1 MHYNKTYQFVGGKS
15 VKQKETPLKSKTQR
29 KKFLDLVQLNK
40 LPKSLIALVL
50 GLSLIS
56 TIAGLIVPWFTKDAV
71 NVMTT
76 GSLTMYTILLL
87 VGAILIQAVMSSFAT
102 YNLAYLGGIVVANL
116 RKKTWAKTLVL
127 PISYFDKNHSGETV
141 SRINNDTQIIREL
154 ISNQLVSMFTGF
166 VSLVGSLCILF
177 YLDWSMTLVMLIAV
191 PIIVFVMRPI
201 GMKMRGISKGIQE
214 KTADFTSLL
223 SQVVSE
229 IRLVKAY
236 AAEPV
241 EIKQGEKEIDNLF
254 QYGLKESRIVA
265 ILQPLMGLIMM
276 SMLVMIIGYGGM
288 RVASGDLTAGDLVA
302 FILYLFQIIIPVTT
316 MTQFFVG
323 LQKAMGATERIAEI
337 LDYDPEANVQTEK
350 ATNVN
355 PQLPIHIENVSF
367 AYEGKETILHHLN
380 FKIEPAKVTAL
391 VGPSGSGKTTF
402 FSLMERFYTPTSGVI
417 RLGEHSIHEF
427 SLRDWRTTISYV
439 SQESP
444 LLAGTIRDNICYAMA
459 REVTEEELLK
469 AAKLAY
475 ADEFI
480 LDLPDGFDTE
490 VGERGIKLSGGQRQR
505 IAIARAILHDPKI
518 LMLDEATSNLDSASE
533 QVVQEA
539 LQNLMKDRTT
549 LIIAHR
555 LSTVVDA
562 DQIVVL
568 EKGVLTGTGTHEELL
583 KTNTLYRQ
591 LVQQQFKVE
600 LAG

>member
-1 MHYNKTYQFVGGKS
+1 M
-15 VKQKETPLKSKTQR
+15 
-29 KKFLDLVQLNK
+29 DLVQFQK

-50 GLSLIS
+50 GLSLLS
-56 TIAGLIVPWFTKDAV
+56 TIAGLVVPWFTKDAV
-71 NVMTT
+71 NVMTS
-76 GSLTMYTILLL
+76 GSLSLSTILLL

-102 YNLAYLGGIVVANL
+102 YNLAYLGGLVVSNL
-116 RKKTWAKTLVL
+116 RKKIWAKTLTL
-127 PISYFDKNHSGETV
+127 PVSYFDKNHSGETV
-141 SRINNDTQIIREL
+141 SRINNDTTIVRDL
-154 ISNQLVSMFTGF
+154 ISNQLVTMFSGV

-214 KTADFTSLL
+214 KTAVFTSLL
-223 SQVVSE
+223 TQVVSE

-236 AAEPV
+236 SAEPV
-241 EIKQGEKEIDNLF
+241 ERKQGEEEIDRLF
-254 QYGLKESRIVA
+254 QYGLKESRLTS
-265 ILQPLMGLIMM
+265 ILQPLSGLIMM
-276 SMLVMIIGYGGM
+276 SMLVLIIGYGGM
-288 RVASGDLTAGDLVA
+288 RVASGELTAGELVA
-302 FILYLFQIIIPVTT
+302 FILYLFQILMPVTM

-323 LQKAMGATERIAEI
+323 LQKAMGATERISEI
-337 LDYDPEANVQTEK
+337 LEYEGESDVQLEK
-350 ATNVN
+350 TIAVN
-355 PQLPIHIENVSF
+355 PQLPITIENVSF
-367 AYEGKETILHHLN
+367 AYEGKDNILHNLN
-380 FKIEPAKVTAL
+380 FQIESGKVTAL

-402 FSLMERFYTPTSGVI
+402 FSLMERFYSPTSGVI
-417 RLGEHSIHEF
+417 RLGDHSIHEF

-444 LLAGTIRDNICYAMA
+444 LLAGTIRDNICYAMT
-459 REVTEEELLK
+459 REVTEEELRR

-480 LDLPDGFDTE
+480 LNLPDGFDTE
-490 VGERGIKLSGGQRQR
+490 VGERGMKLSGGQRQR

-533 QVVQEA
+533 HVVQEA

-549 LIIAHR
+549 LVIAHR

-562 DQIVVL
+562 DKIVVL
-568 EKGVLTGTGTHEELL
+568 EKGRLTGAGTHEELL
-583 KTNTLYRQ
+583 QSNKLYQQ

>member
-1 MHYNKTYQFVGGKS
+1 MKKKKT
-15 VKQKETPLKSKTQR
+15 TPSSKIQW

-76 GSLTMYTILLL
+76 GSLTMSTIFLL
-87 VGAILIQAVMSSFAT
+87 VGAILIQAIMSSFAT
-102 YNLAYLGGIVVANL
+102 YNLAYLGGLVVANL
-116 RKKTWAKTLVL
+116 RKRIWAKTLIL
-127 PISYFDKNHSGETV
+127 PIPYFDTNHSGETV
-141 SRINNDTQIIREL
+141 SRINNDTSIIREL
-154 ISNQLVSMFTGF
+154 ISNQLVSMFTGL

-177 YLDWSMTLVMLIAV
+177 YLDWSMTLVMLIAI

-201 GMKMRGISKGIQE
+201 GIKMRGISKGIQE
-214 KTADFTSLL
+214 KTAVFSSLL
-223 SQVVSE
+223 TQVVSE

-241 EIKQGEKEIDNLF
+241 EQKQGEKEIDSLF
-254 QYGLKESRIVA
+254 HYGLKESRIVA

-337 LDYDPEANVQTEK
+337 LEYETEEDAEANTSDTVDPK
-350 ATNVN
+350 
-355 PQLPIHIENVSF
+355 LPIHIENVSF
-367 AYEGKETILHHLN
+367 AYEGKETILHHVN
-380 FKIEPAKVTAL
+380 FEIEPGKVTAL

-402 FSLMERFYTPTSGVI
+402 FSLMERFYIPTSGVI
-417 RLGEHSIHEF
+417 RLGEKSIHEF
-427 SLRDWRTTISYV
+427 SLRDWRSCISYV

-444 LLAGTIRDNICYAMA
+444 LLAGTIRDNICYAMT
-459 REVTEEELLK
+459 REVTEEELLR

-480 LDLPDGFDTE
+480 LDLPDSFETE

-549 LIIAHR
+549 LVIAHR

-568 EKGVLTGTGTHEELL
+568 EKGVLTGKGTHEELL
-583 KTNTLYRQ
+583 KTNALYQQ

>member
-1 MHYNKTYQFVGGKS
+1 L
-15 VKQKETPLKSKTQR
+15 KQKKTTPPSKTQW

-76 GSLTMYTILLL
+76 GSLTMSTIFLL
-87 VGAILIQAVMSSFAT
+87 VGAILVQAIMSSFAT

-116 RKKTWAKTLVL
+116 RKKIWSKTLVL
-127 PISYFDKNHSGETV
+127 PIPYFDKNQSGETV
-141 SRINNDTQIIREL
+141 SRINNDTSIIREL
-154 ISNQLVSMFTGF
+154 ISNQLVSMFTGL

-177 YLDWSMTLVMLIAV
+177 YLDWSMTLVMLIAI

-214 KTADFTSLL
+214 KTAVFTSLL
-223 SQVVSE
+223 TQVVSE

-241 EIKQGEKEIDNLF
+241 EQRQGEKEIDSLF
-254 QYGLKESRIVA
+254 QYGLKESRIVS

-337 LDYDPEANVQTEK
+337 LEHETEEDAEMSTTLRVDPT
-350 ATNVN
+350 
-355 PQLPIHIENVSF
+355 LPIHIENVSF
-367 AYEGKETILHHLN
+367 AYEGKEAILQHVN
-380 FKIEPAKVTAL
+380 FDIQPGKVTAL

-402 FSLMERFYTPTSGVI
+402 FSLMERFYVPTSGVI
-417 RLGEHSIHEF
+417 RLGEQSIHEF
-427 SLRDWRTTISYV
+427 SLRDWRSCISYV

-444 LLAGTIRDNICYAMA
+444 LLAGTIRDNISYAMN
-459 REVTEEELLK
+459 REVSEEELLH
-469 AAKLAY
+469 AAKMAY

-549 LIIAHR
+549 LVIAHR

-568 EKGVLTGTGTHEELL
+568 EKGVLTGKGTHEELL
-583 KTNTLYRQ
+583 KTNALYQQ

>member
-1 MHYNKTYQFVGGKS
+1 MKE
-15 VKQKETPLKSKTQR
+15 KETSSSSKTQW
-29 KKFLDLVQLNK
+29 KKFLNLIQLNK
-40 LPKSLIALVL
+40 LPKSLIVLVL

-76 GSLTMYTILLL
+76 GSLTISTVLLL

-116 RKKTWAKTLVL
+116 RKKIWAKTLML
-127 PISYFDKNHSGETV
+127 PIPYFDKNQSGETV

-154 ISNQLVSMFTGF
+154 ISNQLVSMFTGV

-177 YLDWSMTLVMLIAV
+177 YLDWSMTLVMLIAI

-201 GMKMRGISKGIQE
+201 GMKMRGVSKGIQE
-214 KTADFTSLL
+214 KTAVFTSLL
-223 SQVVSE
+223 TQVVSE

-236 AAEPV
+236 TAEPV
-241 EIKQGEKEIDNLF
+241 EQKQGEKEIDHLF
-254 QYGLKESRIVA
+254 QYGLKESKIIA
-265 ILQPLMGLIMM
+265 ILQPLTGLIMM

-288 RVASGDLTAGDLVA
+288 RVASGDLTAGELVA

-337 LDYDPEANVQTEK
+337 LDNETEGMDQKEQTAK
-350 ATNVN
+350 VN
-355 PQLPIHIENVSF
+355 PQLPIHVENLSF
-367 AYEGKETILHHLN
+367 AYEGKETILHNLN
-380 FKIEPAKVTAL
+380 FTIEPGKVTAL

-417 RLGEHSIHEF
+417 RLGEHSIPEF
-427 SLRDWRTTISYV
+427 SLRDWRMGISYV

-444 LLAGTIRDNICYAMA
+444 LLAGTIRDNICYAMT
-459 REVTEEELLK
+459 REVSEEELLR

-480 LDLPDGFDTE
+480 LDLPDGFETE

-549 LIIAHR
+549 LVIAHR

-568 EKGVLTGTGTHEELL
+568 EKGKLTGTGTHEELL
-583 KTNTLYRQ
+583 ASNALYQQ

-600 LAG
+600 LAS